1 MPRVIAITGAT
12 GFIGRHLVARHV
24 ALGDEVRYLTRS
36 AAGSP
41 LPGAS
46 RHVGDLGGAADDLHG
61 FVRGADVLYHC
72 AAELL
77 DATRME
83 ATNVSGTRN
92 LLRAAQGEVGR
103 WVQLSSTGVY
113 GLHRGG
119 EVDEDTGVS
128 PGNAYERSKA
138 AADALVLEAA
148 DRYGLTC
155 VVLRPSNVYGA
166 DMGNRSLFQLIRM
179 IDKGL
184 FFFIGPP
191 GAIAN
196 YIHVENVVDALLACG
211 QAALPQNGRTYIVS
225 DHCPLET
232 FAGLIAARLGRPTP
246 RLRLPLWP
254 VRAATRLCGSI
265 PGFPLKLSRVAALT
279 DRTVYRTERIVR
291 ELGYRNRITLEQ
303 GVGELVE
310 SWRQHPAR

>member
-1 MPRVIAITGAT
+1 MTRVVAITGCT

-36 AAGSP
+36 ADSAP
-41 LPGAS
+41 LPGAV
-46 RHVGDLGGAADDLHG
+46 RHVGDLGGAADDLRS

-77 DATRME
+77 DASRME
-83 ATNVSGTRN
+83 ATNVTGTRN
-92 LLRAAQGEVGR
+92 LLQAVQGEVGR

-113 GLHRGG
+113 GLQRGG
-119 EVDEDTGVS
+119 EVDEDTGLA

-148 DRYGLTC
+148 ERHGLSC
-155 VVLRPSNVYGA
+155 VLLRPSNVYGA
-166 DMGNRSLFQLIRM
+166 DMPNQSLFQLIRM

-191 GAIAN
+191 GAVAN

-211 QAALPQNGRTYIVS
+211 QAALPENGRTYIVS
-225 DHCPLET
+225 DHCPMET
-232 FAGLIAARLGRPTP
+232 FVGLIAAHLGRPAP
-246 RLRLPLWP
+246 RLRLPLRP
-254 VRAATRLCGSI
+254 VRAAANLFGRV
-265 PGFPLKLSRVAALT
+265 PGFPLKPSRVDALT
-279 DRTVYRTERIVR
+279 DRTVYRTDRIIR

-303 GVGELVE
+303 GVGELVRE
-310 SWRQHPAR
+310 WQRSAH

>member
-1 MPRVIAITGAT
+1 MARVIAITGAT

-36 AAGSP
+36 ADGAP
-41 LPGAS
+41 LPGAI
-46 RHVGDLGGAADDLHG
+46 RHVGDLGGTADDLHG

-77 DATRME
+77 DASRME
-83 ATNVSGTRN
+83 VTNVAGTRN
-92 LLRAAQGEVGR
+92 LLQAAQGEVGR

-113 GLHRGG
+113 GLQRGG
-119 EVDEDTGVS
+119 EVDEDSGLR

-138 AADALVLEAA
+138 AADALLLEATEQ
-148 DRYGLTC
+148 YGLAC
-155 VVLRPSNVYGA
+155 VLLRPSNVYDA
-166 DMGNRSLFQLIRM
+166 DMSNRSLFQLIRM
-179 IDKGL
+179 IDKRL

-191 GAIAN
+191 GAVAN

-211 QAALPQNGRTYIVS
+211 QASLPQNGRTYIVS

-232 FAGLIAARLGRPTP
+232 FVGLIATHLGRQAPS
-246 RLRLPLWP
+246 LRLPLP
-254 VRAATRLCGSI
+254 LAHAAANLFGRM
-265 PGFPLKLSRVAALT
+265 PGFPLKPSRVAALT
-279 DRTVYRTERIVR
+279 DRTVYRTDRIIR

-303 GVGELVE
+303 GVGELVRE
-310 SWRQHPAR
+310 WQRGAH